1 MAPYIVFRCNTCNKI
16 LSSVRTFKD
25 HNKRFHNN
33 DEDYEL
39 VDKVSGEN
47 VYKKKAPM
55 VDIQESGKSK
65 PKFVPPPSP
74 DCNLK
79 GAAAATT
86 NQSAAS
92 ESKQPAA
99 FDCHR
104 RCPGASDPGT
114 KD

>member
-65 PKFVPPPSP
+65 PKFVPPLLQTAMSTVTEDIETPFF
-74 DCNLK
+74 L
-79 GAAAATT
+79 
-86 NQSAAS
+86 
-92 ESKQPAA
+92 
-99 FDCHR
+99 
-104 RCPGASDPGT
+104 
-114 KD
+114 